1 MAKIV
6 VESIK
11 EDLMNY
17 FSAHPETNSIGEKP
31 TRQSPYFAQIS
42 LTDDL
47 RLWVNAFIRYTYY
60 PRNDKVVNNYINTL
74 SVGDIIEYILDYD
87 FVQSVISKET
97 KYYLTTLYDLC
108 EYYIKNYLSK
118 KDYTLGEIMD
128 HFSLIWAR
136 DVTYCD
142 CGTIQ
147 EARKTLLPKEFS
159 ISRFGSDKADKEFN
173 YVSELC
179 VDYRLVGRDDNG
191 RKTVTNIN
199 IDIHLSDLIDKVLQ
213 KG

>member
-1 MAKIV
+1 M
-6 VESIK
+6 ESIK

-31 TRQSPYFAQIS
+31 TRQSPYIAQIS

-47 RLWVNAFIRYTYY
+47 RLWVSAFIRYTYY
-60 PRNDKVVNNYINTL
+60 PRDYKIVNNYINTL
-74 SVGDIIEYILDYD
+74 SVGDIVEYILDYD

-118 KDYTLGEIMD
+118 KDYTLGEIID

-136 DVTYCD
+136 DITYYD
-142 CGTIQ
+142 CGTIP
-147 EARKTLLPKEFS
+147 EARKTILPKEFS
-159 ISRFGSDKADKEFN
+159 ISRFGSDRVDKEFK
-173 YVSELC
+173 YISEIC
-179 VDYRLVGRDDNG
+179 VDYKLVGRDDSG
-191 RKTVTNIN
+191 RKTTTNIN

>member
-6 VESIK
+6 MESIK

-17 FSAHPETNSIGEKP
+17 FSSHPEINSIGEKP

-60 PRNDKVVNNYINTL
+60 PRNDKVVNDCINTL
-74 SVGDIIEYILDYD
+74 SVGDIVEYILDYD

-136 DVTYCD
+136 DVTYFD
-142 CGTIQ
+142 CGTIE
-147 EARKTLLPKEFS
+147 EARKTPLPKEFNY
-159 ISRFGSDKADKEFN
+159 ISEI
-173 YVSELC
+173 C
-179 VDYRLVGRDDNG
+179 VNYRLVERDNSGRQ
-191 RKTVTNIN
+191 TATNIN